1 MCKLYQKGLILEN
14 IKKFEKKDE
23 FDLIL
28 DNKIIAHIKNE
39 KNISN
44 LLIMNLIMNNDPY
57 IILIKI

>member
-1 MCKLYQKGLILEN
+1 MCKLYQKGPILEN

-57 IILIKI
+57 ILLIKI